1 MNPQVTKS
9 FVRLQGFV
17 QAFAENEILAAIPPD
32 VLARIKAENPH
43 PFFKAYSVCHDG
55 ISKPTLLGDTARPIS
70 WLRQAVQTVTSAITK
85 GVKFFAG
92 HGAENDPSREA
103 LGEVVA
109 SYEKEIDGKLHH
121 VVIGYFPKPEKVQAF
136 DVCSQEAEWT
146 FWDNPSGWIADKI
159 RRMTGIA
166 LANSA
171 FEKPAFSG
179 AREMGFVQAF
189 TTTESS
195 QSNKDGES
203 KKMEKSELM
212 AGLMALSKVELSEL
226 IKVRDVPASLIFS
239 IEDIRGDRE
248 FSKVF
253 VESDKQLKEKDD
265 QIKKLGESQKDV
277 NDRLLK
283 TTAQERIGKLMDEK
297 KATKEQRDFIA
308 KRLPACKDVS
318 DDGLKAFLDDKLE
331 DYQAIKVTDPK
342 KPEIP
347 KSNEDDS
354 DGSEPDY
361 TKSKDNPLLKSD
373 L

>member
-1 MNPQVTKS
+1 MNPTVTKS

-17 QAFAENEILAAIPPD
+17 QAFAENEILAAIPLD

-55 ISKPTLLGDTARPIS
+55 VSKPTLLGDTARPIQ
-70 WLRQAVQTVTSAITK
+70 WLRDAVHTVTSAITK

-92 HGAENDPSREA
+92 HGAENDPSRES

-146 FWDNPSGWIADKI
+146 FWDNPTGWIADKI

-189 TTTESS
+189 EATIRAGGPGSGPQGGGGGKS
-195 QSNKDGES
+195 ES
-203 KKMEKSELM
+203 KK
-212 AGLMALSKVELSEL
+212 
-226 IKVRDVPASLIFS
+226 
-239 IEDIRGDRE
+239 RGDVALDVK
-248 FSKVF
+248 KVMRVRVPKMF
-253 VESDKQLKEKDD
+253 
-265 QIKKLGESQKDV
+265 KKYG
-277 NDRLLK
+277 
-283 TTAQERIGKLMDEK
+283 TIGKMPSHIYNK
-297 KATKEQRDFIA
+297 YKQWVKTNWAQ
-308 KRLPACKDVS
+308 
-318 DDGLKAFLDDKLE
+318 
-331 DYQAIKVTDPK
+331 
-342 KPEIP
+342 
-347 KSNEDDS
+347 
-354 DGSEPDY
+354 
-361 TKSKDNPLLKSD
+361 
-373 L
+373 